1 MAEAASRPTSAFAEQ
16 GLTQTIEAA
25 KDEVRQLYRDDNIPW
40 VVGYSGGKD
49 SSASLQL
56 IWLALSELPPDQRH
70 KTIHVIATDTL
81 VENPIVASWVNRSLQ
96 SIQDSATD
104 QGLPIVPHRL
114 TPPVEDSFWVN
125 LIGRGYPAPRQKF
138 RWCTERLKI
147 KPSNHFIR
155 ETVRQNGEA
164 ILVLGT
170 RKAESAARA
179 RNMARHAE
187 GAARERLTDNA
198 SLPNSLVFTPIEDW
212 SNDDVWTFL
221 MRIPNPW
228 GIDNKELMGMYR
240 GATED
245 GDCPLVV
252 DTSTPSCGNSR
263 FGCWVCTLVD
273 EDKSMG
279 AMIRND
285 EEKEWML
292 PLLELRNEF
301 DFRSEENRKRD
312 RTRRDFRRI
321 GGHLTHYTDAGG
333 DGQLVPG
340 PYTQDARAYWLY
352 RVLETQEWIRQ
363 NGPDYVRDIEL
374 ITAAELHEIRRIW
387 VVDKHEIEDR
397 LPEIYE
403 QAIGA
408 PYPGLPIEE
417 NLVFDRDT
425 LQLLREVCGDD
436 NPLHF
441 EMVRNLL
448 EQERRYRTMAK
459 RKGLFDDLEKTI
471 TRCYFRDE
479 ADALDF
485 ENRRVSA
492 AKPDTGVGE
501 EPMHF
506 VPLVATSEEADD
518 PELADLF
525 SSTEQDSGQLAQG

>member
-1 MAEAASRPTSAFAEQ
+1 MAESGKGPVSAFAEL
-16 GLTQTIEAA
+16 GFTKTIEAA
-25 KDEVRQLYRDDNIPW
+25 KEEVRELYRSDNIPW
-40 VVGYSGGKD
+40 VLGYSGGKD

-56 IWLALSELPPDQRH
+56 TWLALSELSPEECH
-70 KTIHVIATDTL
+70 KPVHVISTDTL

-96 SIQDSATD
+96 SIQDSAED
-104 QGLPIVPHRL
+104 QGVPFVPHRL

-187 GAARERLTDNA
+187 SSIRDRLTENA

-240 GATED
+240 GATAD

-285 EEKEWML
+285 DEKEWML

-312 RTRRDFRRI
+312 RQRRDFRRI
-321 GGHLTHYTDAGG
+321 GGHLTFYTDAGG
-333 DGQLVPG
+333 EGKLVPG
-340 PYTQDARAYWLY
+340 PYTQEARAYWLH
-352 RVLETQEWIRQ
+352 RVLETEEWIRQ
-363 NGPDYVRDIEL
+363 NGPEYVRGIQL
-374 ITAAELHEIRRIW
+374 ITPEELHEIRRIW

-397 LPEIYE
+397 LPDIYE
-403 QAIGA
+403 QAVGR
-408 PYPGLPIEE
+408 PYPGPAIEE
-417 NLVFDRDT
+417 NLVFDRET
-425 LQLLREVCGDD
+425 MVLLREICGEE

-441 EMVRNLL
+441 EMVRTLL
-448 EQERRYRTMAK
+448 EQERRYRTLAK
-459 RKGLFDDLEKTI
+459 RKGLFEDLEKTI
-471 TRCYFRDE
+471 SKCYFADE

-485 ENRRVSA
+485 ETRRAKA
-492 AKPDTGVGE
+492 AEPAFRLNDE
-501 EPMHF
+501 EEEY
-506 VPLVATSEEADD
+506 ATSEGIPGM
-518 PELADLF
+518 PEFKDF
-525 SSTEQDSGQLAQG
+525 RIVSEEQDSGQLQQG

>member
-1 MAEAASRPTSAFAEQ
+1 MADTGIRTDSVFAEL
-16 GLTQTIEAA
+16 GFTNTIETA
-25 KDEVRQLYRDDNIPW
+25 KEEVRELYRADPIPW
-40 VVGYSGGKD
+40 VLGYSGGKD

-56 IWLALSELPPDQRH
+56 AWLALSELPAEERTKP
-70 KTIHVIATDTL
+70 IHVIATDTL
-81 VENPIVASWVNRSLQ
+81 VENPMVAAWVNRSLQ
-96 SIQDSATD
+96 SIGDQAND
-104 QGLPIVPHRL
+104 QGLPFVPHRL
-114 TPPVEDSFWVN
+114 TPPVGDSFWVN

-187 GAARERLTDNA
+187 GRARERLTDNA
-198 SLPNSLVFTPIEDW
+198 SLPNSLVYTPIEDW

-240 GATED
+240 GASED
-245 GDCPLVV
+245 GECPVVV

-312 RTRRDFRRI
+312 RARRDFRRI
-321 GGHLTHYTDAGG
+321 SGHLTYYKDAGG

-340 PYTQDARAYWLY
+340 PYTQEARAYWLY

-363 NGPDYVRDIEL
+363 NGPEYVSDIEL
-374 ITAAELHEIRRIW
+374 ITPDELHEIRRIW

-397 LPEIYE
+397 LPQVYE
-403 QAIGA
+403 QATGRSYDG
-408 PYPGLPIEE
+408 PPIEE
-417 NLVFDRDT
+417 NLVFDRET
-425 LQLLREVCGDD
+425 LDLLKEICGDE

-441 EMVRNLL
+441 EMIRNLL

-459 RKGLFDDLEKTI
+459 RKGLFESLEKTI

-485 ENRRVSA
+485 ETRRAQA
-492 AKPDTGVGE
+492 ASQDVRVGE
-501 EPMHF
+501 ETLEYPSLTQA
-506 VPLVATSEEADD
+506 PDAPELEPEADAAG
-518 PELADLF
+518 ER
-525 SSTEQDSGQLAQG
+525 DSGQLQQG